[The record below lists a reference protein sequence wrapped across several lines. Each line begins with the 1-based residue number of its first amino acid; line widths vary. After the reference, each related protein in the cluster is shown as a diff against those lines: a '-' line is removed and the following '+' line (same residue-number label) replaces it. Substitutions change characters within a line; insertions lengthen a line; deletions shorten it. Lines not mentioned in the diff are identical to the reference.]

1 MTGFPLARIAALTL
15 LGLVAGAMTIAQGGP
30 GAWYGAAYGL
40 GFALLFARRATTP
53 GAGLIW
59 GSAYAFLLWMVVP
72 AGGRAGDDRFH
83 GLVIHILYF
92 GLPLGLIA
100 GVWGSFAAR
109 SGKAL
114 IHVAR
119 ASFAGAAAGLLGG
132 WAFAQWIKH
141 VDHFSEIAGL
151 VHSSSSTTG
160 MLVHFVIAM
169 VIGISF
175 GLLFQRDLHGNGSS
189 MVWGIAYGMLCW
201 FLGPLTI
208 MPLWLGKPLD
218 WSRQQGGL
226 LFGSL
231 MGHIVYGFLLG
242 QSYAAVD
249 RMWVRFF
256 TESDPIHRE
265 PEGPATRF
273 LVSLRWGALAS
284 LAGGLLFSLVMLA
297 TGTLPRVAG
306 LVGGSS
312 PVLGFAVHMVISA
325 LVGIGYGELFRHE
338 AANLGS
344 AVVWGILYGFIWWI
358 LGPMTFQPILL
369 GTSFTWT
376 TEAVGLALPSLIGHL
391 LYGMAT
397 ACAFFMLEQRR
408 AAWLLLDSRLAVR
421 EARRQRPTGTPA
433 PALWLF
439 VLGLGVV
446 LPVLLG

>member
-1 MTGFPLARIAALTL
+1 MTGFLLSRIATLTL
-15 LGLVAGAMTIAQGGP
+15 LGLVSGALTIARHGP

-40 GFALLFARRATTP
+40 GFALLFARRAKTP

-59 GSAYAFLLWMVVP
+59 GLGYALLLWMVVP
-72 AGGRAGDDRFH
+72 AGGDRFH
-83 GLVIHILYF
+83 ELVIYILYF
-92 GLPLGLIA
+92 GLPLGLIT
-100 GVWGSFAAR
+100 GVWGALAAR
-109 SGKAL
+109 SEETL
-114 IHVAR
+114 IHIPR
-119 ASFAGAAAGLLGG
+119 AVCAGAVAGLLGG
-132 WAFAQWIKH
+132 WAFAQWMKH

-151 VHSSSSTTG
+151 VHSSSSATG
-160 MLVHFVIAM
+160 MLLHFVIATI
-169 VIGISF
+169 IGISF
-175 GLLFQRDLHGNGSS
+175 GLLFQRDLHGDGSS
-189 MVWGIAYGMLCW
+189 MVWGIAYGMLWW
-201 FLGPLTI
+201 FIGPLTL
-208 MPLWLGKPLD
+208 MPMWLGKPLD
-218 WSRQQGGL
+218 WSRQQGGM

-242 QSYAAVD
+242 RSYAGVD

-256 TESDPIHRE
+256 TESDPIQRE

-297 TGTLPRVAG
+297 TGALPRVAG

-312 PVLGFAVHMVISA
+312 PVLGFAVHMGISA

-358 LGPMTFQPILL
+358 LGPMTFMPIFL
-369 GTSFTWT
+369 GASFAWT
-376 TEAVGLALPSLIGHL
+376 TEAAGRALPSLIGHL
-391 LYGMAT
+391 LYGSAT

-408 AAWLLLDSRLAVR
+408 AAWMLLDSRLAVR
-421 EARRQRPTGTPA
+421 EARRQRPAGTPA